1 MKKINIFLFIT
12 IGFII
17 GFSVS
22 LFISK
27 YSYKGY
33 AKVIRSNLISDQNK
47 LCSSY
52 REEDYFNNLGN
63 ELTEVSIE
71 DSNLYENILKSDIV
85 ITVDSTSSLEAII
98 LDKPVIG
105 RKNKFVPFK
114 QMGIGLEYE
123 NIDELEELVDKAL
136 YDKKIIEELKI
147 ARDMFRPKKFAADN
161 IKDIIQRILEN
172 EL

>member
-1 MKKINIFLFIT
+1 M
-12 IGFII
+12 
-17 GFSVS
+17 
-22 LFISK
+22 
-27 YSYKGY
+27 
-33 AKVIRSNLISDQNK
+33 
-47 LCSSY
+47 
-52 REEDYFNNLGN
+52 
-63 ELTEVSIE
+63 
-71 DSNLYENILKSDIV
+71 YENILKSDIV